1 VWILE
6 GGYEEGFKAHRNERR
21 IIPEPTFLFL
31 PFLLDYLMMFQKHFN
46 SLLVLAVA
54 VVGVSAQTSAPSQPD
69 QCTENCIIY
78 AAPYCTGG
86 YGIPIDYIFFPV
98 SDPVSI
104 NSVVDYTCLC
114 KNANFQNTALACLQT
129 YCTAADV
136 QLAKQLNATYC

>member
-1 VWILE
+1 
-6 GGYEEGFKAHRNERR
+6 
-21 IIPEPTFLFL
+21 
-31 PFLLDYLMMFQKHFN
+31 MMFQKHFN

-86 YGIPIDYIFFPV
+86 
-98 SDPVSI
+98 
-104 NSVVDYTCLC
+104 VVDYTCLC